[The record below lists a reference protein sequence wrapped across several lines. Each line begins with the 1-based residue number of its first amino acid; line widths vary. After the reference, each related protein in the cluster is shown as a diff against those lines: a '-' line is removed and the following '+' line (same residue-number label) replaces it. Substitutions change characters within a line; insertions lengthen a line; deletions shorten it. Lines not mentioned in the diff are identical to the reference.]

1 MILDSSYA
9 FTLIIVERSGSPVS
23 YQLVKFEIIAS
34 NSIRL
39 VKAKLEDAIVGV
51 CVCVRVHPFFQWFG
65 AK

>member
-9 FTLIIVERSGSPVS
+9 FTLIIVEMSGSPVS
-23 YQLVKFEIIAS
+23 YQLVKFEIIDS

-51 CVCVRVHPFFQWFG
+51 CVCVCIRSSNQWRR
-65 AK
+65 